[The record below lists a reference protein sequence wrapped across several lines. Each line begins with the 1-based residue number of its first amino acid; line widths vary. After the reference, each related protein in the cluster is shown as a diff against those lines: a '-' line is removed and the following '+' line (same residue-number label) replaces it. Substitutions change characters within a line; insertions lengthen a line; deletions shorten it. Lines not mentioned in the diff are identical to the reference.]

1 MTPIVSLWLPIIVS
15 TVFAFIASSLIHMVL
30 PWHKGDYPQL
40 PNQDAIMDALRP
52 FNLAPGD
59 YMLPRP
65 GEHGGD
71 EDAGVQG
78 EGRARSGADHDR
90 VQGHDG
96 QHGEAA
102 RPVVHLS
109 AGGGVFAAHIAGT
122 LVGPGGDGK
131 LIFHSAFIVAFAG
144 YVLAL
149 WQLTIWYRRSMR
161 ITLTSTFDGII
172 YSTIVGLTFVWLW
185 PHSNYAGS
193 GKREAPREVNTA
205 RGVYAPFTQSRGA
218 SRFPLPVL

>member
-1 MTPIVSLWLPIIVS
+1 MTPIMSLWLPIIVS
-15 TVFAFIASSLIHMVL
+15 TVFAFIASSVIHMVL

-65 GEHGGD
+65 SSMAEMKTPEFKAKAERGPVLIMTVYKGMMDSMGKLL
-71 EDAGVQG
+71 
-78 EGRARSGADHDR
+78 
-90 VQGHDG
+90 G
-96 QHGEAA
+96 QWFIYQL
-102 RPVVHLS
+102 VVAL
-109 AGGGVFAAHIAGT
+109 FAAHIAGT

-131 LIFHSAFIVAFAG
+131 LIFHSVFIVAFAG

-149 WQLTIWYRRSMR
+149 WQLTIWYHRSLR

-172 YSTIVGLTFVWLW
+172 YSLIVGLTFVWLW
-185 PHSNYAGS
+185 PH
-193 GKREAPREVNTA
+193 
-205 RGVYAPFTQSRGA
+205 
-218 SRFPLPVL
+218 